1 MGLTMQ
7 LVRSTKMTRTGES
20 RAQFSYPQTW
30 VSVAL
35 RVLLP

>member
-1 MGLTMQ
+1 MGFTMQ
-7 LVRSTKMTRTGES
+7 LIRSTKMTRTGEP